1 MMHKYKLYK
10 VICLI
15 AFCMVIYAPV
25 SAQESSQ
32 FSFGAKVGI
41 GSSGLAVDYLQPLGQ
56 ARTTFSVGGFARYQA
71 PLSWL
76 GVNAELKYAQ
86 AGGADVNPRLFYFK
100 DNPMLG
106 IPELNKTLERTD
118 LMMHRLEVPVTAHF
132 TPPLFD
138 GNIKPVII
146 VGPSVG
152 FTLGSKAINRYRWDF
167 EGAPNDLLT
176 VTQSD
181 MKDRTNAMD
190 IAGVFGLGFDIEAE
204 PVSYS
209 IGATYRMSFTNTNT
223 YKYSLY
229 SNYTFNTAEIF
240 FAVKF

>member
-1 MMHKYKLYK
+1 
-10 VICLI
+10 
-15 AFCMVIYAPV
+15 MVIYAPV

-41 GSSGLAVDYLQPLGQ
+41 GSSGLAVDYLTPLGQ

-76 GVNAELKYAQ
+76 GVTAELKYAQ

-100 DNPMLG
+100 DSPMLG

-118 LMMHRLEVPVTAHF
+118 LMMHRLEVPITAMI
-132 TPPLFD
+132 TPPGFE
-138 GNIKPVII
+138 GSIKPVII

-152 FTLGSKAINRYRWDF
+152 FTLGSKAINRYKWDF

-176 VTQSD
+176 VTQDD
-181 MKDRTNAMD
+181 MKDRIQMMD
-190 IAGVFGLGFDIEAE
+190 LAGVFGLALDIAAE
-204 PVSYS
+204 PVSFS

-229 SNYTFNTAEIF
+229 SHYQFNTAEVF
-240 FAVKF
+240 VAVKF